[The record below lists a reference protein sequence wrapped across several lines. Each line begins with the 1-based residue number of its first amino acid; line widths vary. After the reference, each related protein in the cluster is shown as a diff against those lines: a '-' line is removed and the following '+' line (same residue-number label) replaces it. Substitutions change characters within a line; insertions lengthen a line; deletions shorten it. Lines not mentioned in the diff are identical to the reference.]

1 MKQQKKKLSWR
12 QRTASLMVM
21 VLIAGILFSDMSSV
35 YAAEGVP
42 ETEEQDSVSEAEAQA
57 DVLETEEQVGIPE
70 DRSYTGEGY
79 AVDATVTTYWE
90 GGYNLCVTVRNTSE
104 QIIHNWGILFETQ
117 DSIKDLYNA
126 EILSGGERIYLLRN
140 KVYNQDIPVGG
151 SVVFGYTAYYT
162 GAADV
167 PEEYAV
173 SSIEKA
179 VESDSFTVS
188 CLVSDEWESG
198 AVVQLMIENT
208 SEETIEDWILEFD
221 SQMQIEELWNADLV
235 SYEAGHY
242 VLRNASYAQNIPAG
256 EMAVV
261 GMHLSTASGIEGE
274 ALENVTVRQIV
285 PSGESGSTPS
295 DNNVSDND
303 ISGNEIPEGTINHLS
318 TGGDGGE
325 IYYKIAYESDVVT
338 APDGLPCIR
347 NQFLLSADDTV
358 NFAEVEEYLAQNGA
372 RIVGYIEATND
383 YQVEMYQDT
392 DMSDLQELTER
403 IGVQAWVRHIGLNY
417 LWLEEADFH
426 TTDPW
431 SESGNAAH
439 GDLSPNFPKGHNW
452 GLDAID
458 YVDALVNAGVI
469 SSSYA
474 STSSI
479 TTDHLT
485 TVRMGIYDTAF
496 DEWHEDLS
504 NNFVWAWNN
513 FTQYECGDHSNCPD
527 HGMHI
532 GLKDAFEA
540 QLEREGGRQLAH
552 GTHVAG
558 TMCAEFNNGTGINGI
573 CIKNELY
580 GYAEHGPE
588 WTMRENK
595 IEERA
600 RTTFEAECGFGIL
613 ITNHV
618 KVINYSM
625 GIWDGL
631 AYAASVDTGEGRDK
645 ARNYLDVQ
653 SGYMEEFLGQ
663 LLENGYDFLIVVAA
677 GNGNDKTYYRCNPID
692 KYIAG
697 YISAG
702 DVNIEIAKD
711 ERAVDNLGIKLEV
724 SFNAS
729 GNVEAK
735 YNNVFAYI
743 SDKSPCYDHILC
755 VGSVDYD
762 KYGVY
767 PISDFSNGGGRVD
780 IYAPG
785 YCIYSTYLTGCAQ
798 SNYEWMLEDEN
809 KDYGRLS
816 GTSMAAPHV
825 SGVAGLAY
833 NVYPDISAAD
843 LKQIIINTAKDINGV
858 PVLNA
863 ADVIEAVVQ
872 YKEADKTQG
881 YTIQLHVTNAN
892 GNGVRNAVVEVH
904 KRSTYSSI
912 VLGAVI
918 TSNAVGGTV
927 VYSGKTDAAGNIRLD
942 IPQGNYYVLV
952 DGEYSGVLEEISV
965 SNEDIINKPVKEITM
980 PDYLPEVTRGLKLQ
994 LGSSTAGEN
1003 VSSYGYIKNADIR
1016 FIKGWIDVDGKEDI
1030 PLEDYVR
1037 EEVTADGGEEVAVYH
1052 TRETLGDISARLPE
1066 GIYTVEV
1073 TLPNAEPKYYHIII
1087 SDNYDFTFYRF
1098 DM

>member
-1 MKQQKKKLSWR
+1 MNQQKIRPSWR
-12 QRTASLMVM
+12 QRTASLMIM
-21 VLIAGILFSDMSSV
+21 VFMAGILFSDMPLV
-35 YAAEGVP
+35 YAFEGVP
-42 ETEEQDSVSEAEAQA
+42 ETEEQVSASEIEEQISVSEAEAQVNA
-57 DVLETEEQVGIPE
+57 SETEEPIGVPE

-79 AVDATVTTYWE
+79 EVDATVTTYWE

-104 QIIHNWGILFETQ
+104 ETIHNWGILFETQ
-117 DSIKDLYNA
+117 DSIRDLYNA
-126 EILSGGERIYLLRN
+126 EILSDREGMYLLRN

-151 SVVFGYTAYYT
+151 SVSFGYTAYHT
-162 GAADV
+162 EAADV

-208 SEETIEDWILEFD
+208 SERTIEDWILEFD
-221 SQMQIEELWNADLV
+221 SKMQIEKLWNADLV

-242 VLRNASYAQNIPAG
+242 VLRNVSYAQNIPAG

-261 GMHLSTASGIEGE
+261 GMHLSAASGIEGE

-295 DNNVSDND
+295 DNQVSDNNVSDNNVSDNNVSDND
-303 ISGNEIPEGTINHLS
+303 ISGNEIPEGIINHLS

-325 IYYKIAYESDVVT
+325 IYYKTAYESDVVT

-358 NFAEVEEYLAQNGA
+358 DFAEVEAYLAQNGA
-372 RIVGYIEATND
+372 RIVGYIEVTND

-392 DMSDLQELTER
+392 DMTDLQELTER

-417 LWLEEADFH
+417 LWLEEAEFR

-439 GDLSPNFPKGHNW
+439 GELITKDPSGHNW

-458 YVDALVNAGVI
+458 YVGALVNAGVI
-469 SSSYA
+469 SSKFA

-485 TVRMGIYDTAF
+485 TVRMGIFDTAF
-496 DEWHEDLS
+496 DEWHEDLDD
-504 NNFVWAWNN
+504 NFVWTWNN
-513 FTQYECGDHSNCPD
+513 FKQYECGDHSNCPD

-532 GLKDAFEA
+532 GLRDAFEE
-540 QLEREGGRQLAH
+540 QLDREGSQQLAH

-580 GYAEHGPE
+580 GYASHGPE
-588 WTMRENK
+588 RAMPENK
-595 IEERA
+595 IEERV
-600 RTTFEAECGFGIL
+600 RTTFEAECGFGVL

-625 GIWDGL
+625 GIRDGL

-645 ARNYLDVQ
+645 ATDYLDVQ

-663 LLENGYDFLIVVAA
+663 LLDNGYDFLIVVAA
-677 GNGNDKTYYRCNPID
+677 GNGNDKTYYKCTPTDKYID
-692 KYIAG
+692 VYIAG
-697 YISAG
+697 YITAG
-702 DVNIEIAKD
+702 DAQRELANNKNAEKDLNIEWD
-711 ERAVDNLGIKLEV
+711 V
-724 SFNAS
+724 SFDAS

-743 SDKSPCYDHILC
+743 SDNSACYDHILC
-755 VGSVDYD
+755 VGAINYD
-762 KYGVY
+762 INGHY
-767 PISDFSNGGGRVD
+767 PISSFSNGGGRVD

-785 YCIYSTYLTGCAQ
+785 NNIYCTYLTGCAQ

-809 KDYGRLS
+809 SDYGRLN

-843 LKQIIINTAKDINGV
+843 LKQIIKNTAQNIDGV
-858 PVLNA
+858 HVLNA

-872 YKEADKTQG
+872 YKEADETQE
-881 YTIQLHVTNAN
+881 YTIQLHVVDAN
-892 GNGVRNAVVEVH
+892 RNGVRDAAVEV
-904 KRSTYSSI
+904 RSWSQYWYR
-912 VLGAVI
+912 VLGAAMTI
-918 TSNAVGGTV
+918 NAVGGTV
-927 VYSGKTDAAGNIRLD
+927 VYSGKTDAAGNIKLD
-942 IPQGNYYVLV
+942 IPWGNYYVLV
-952 DGEYSGVLEEISV
+952 DGE
-965 SNEDIINKPVKEITM
+965 
-980 PDYLPEVTRGLKLQ
+980 
-994 LGSSTAGEN
+994 N
-1003 VSSYGYIKNADIR
+1003 VSIYGFIKNAEIR
-1016 FIKGWIDVDGKEDI
+1016 FIKGWIDVDG
-1030 PLEDYVR
+1030 
-1037 EEVTADGGEEVAVYH
+1037 
-1052 TRETLGDISARLPE
+1052 
-1066 GIYTVEV
+1066 
-1073 TLPNAEPKYYHIII
+1073 
-1087 SDNYDFTFYRF
+1087 
-1098 DM
+1098 